1 MSEDTPMRKLTL
13 TQAAERYLQTVED
26 SAAAATKRA
35 HTRRSFAYAL
45 QKFLEVV
52 QRRAGL
58 NPATTRVTRID
69 PEWVAWFITWLKRQQ
84 IAPTTER
91 LRLTAVRGFYN
102 FLSAEGLP
110 ANPARV
116 AALITQRATPV
127 STKEQFLDP
136 ADVEQLLA
144 WAQARVVAPHRSP
157 AEKLRA
163 LRDYAFLLLLADTGL
178 RVSEACDLSL
188 SDLPRPTTTQLKI
201 VVPIKGGRESVV
213 RLSKRAWQAIRAYL
227 RLRAPLDKDAGS
239 PPEATPVF
247 AQHGQ
252 IAEQSS
258 PKKGRPFAKRLRRW
272 QASGVQA
279 LFRLANAE
287 LFPEAPRQ
295 KGQRGWLTP
304 HSLRH
309 YFITRIWRK
318 THDLHLAQRLARHQ
332 SIHSTQ
338 RYTHIDDPALD
349 KTYREVFDPPG

>member
-1 MSEDTPMRKLTL
+1 MPDETPTRQLTL
-13 TQAAERYLQTVED
+13 TQAVERYLQTVED
-26 SAAAATKRA
+26 SAATATKRA

-69 PEWVAWFITWLKRQQ
+69 PEWVAWFITWLKRQK
-84 IAPTTER
+84 IAPATER

-102 FLSAEGLP
+102 FLSAEDLP

-127 STKEQFLDP
+127 AAKEHLLDP
-136 ADVEQLLA
+136 ADVEQLLT
-144 WAQARVVAPHRSP
+144 WAQARVVAPPDSQ
-157 AEKLRA
+157 AEQLRA

-178 RVSEACDLSL
+178 RVSEACDLNL
-188 SDLPRPTTTQLKI
+188 SDLPRPTATQLKI

-213 RLSKRAWQAIRAYL
+213 RMSNRAGRAIRAYL
-227 RLRAPLDKDAGS
+227 RLRAPLDKAAGLSPDAM
-239 PPEATPVF
+239 PVF

-252 IAEQSS
+252 VAEAVPPQ
-258 PKKGRPFAKRLRRW
+258 KGGPPSKPLRRW
-272 QASGVQA
+272 QSSGVQA
-279 LFRLANAE
+279 LFRAANAE
-287 LFPEAPRQ
+287 LFPDVERK

-309 YFITRIWRK
+309 YFITRIWRQ

-349 KTYREVFDPPG
+349 KTYREVFDPPE